1 MVFELCEVMESS
13 LGAEALGTVSTEFH
27 EDA

>member
-13 LGAEALGTVSTEFH
+13 LGVETLGAVSTEFH